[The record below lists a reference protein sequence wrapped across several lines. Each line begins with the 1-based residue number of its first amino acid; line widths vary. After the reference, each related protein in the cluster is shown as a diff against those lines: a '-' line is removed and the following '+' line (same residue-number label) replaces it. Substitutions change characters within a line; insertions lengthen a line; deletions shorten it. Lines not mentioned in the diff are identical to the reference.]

1 MTLRGV
7 ICERKAEAYAWMM
20 WVLPQS
26 KFHHLEKK
34 TLLMSSSKKKWGQ
47 HGWLHVS
54 EEVAR
59 GIHNPIIIQYFPEHS
74 ESQIHG
80 RSTCPAIIDLDVVGV
95 SQQALVFHNH
105 QQVAAT
111 TRNGTVCAAQQIL
124 ALELR
129 GTSRPSGGFILRCRN
144 NLRMPEGCVET
155 LGVVS
160 RTPQIGGLVKIS
172 VNCQNGSKWIKMVMV
187 TMEYNGSWFAHKKNV
202 SNWSCFML
210 LHHVSPACHYG
221 HYGHYGSWPGGSSS
235 AQPRVVIIS
244 VCLSGPNAGTYAGRV
259 PKRKAIL
266 SHGTRHWKSLELLGS
281 PVECGKSLLIRNQNS
296 IEKWT
301 MNRWTAKDQFGGLF
315 FD

>member
-1 MTLRGV
+1 
-7 ICERKAEAYAWMM
+7 
-20 WVLPQS
+20 
-26 KFHHLEKK
+26 
-34 TLLMSSSKKKWGQ
+34 MSSSKKKWGQ

-160 RTPQIGGLVKIS
+160 RTSQIGGLVKIS
-172 VNCQNGSKWIKMVMV
+172 VNCQNGSKWIKMVLV
-187 TMEYNGSWFAHKKNV
+187 TMEYNGSWFAHKKTFPTEAA
-202 SNWSCFML
+202 SCCFTMFHPL
-210 LHHVSPACHYG
+210 ATMATMATMD
-221 HYGHYGSWPGGSSS
+221 PGQAAAVQHSS
-235 AQPRVVIIS
+235 AESRHHLGLS
-244 VCLSGPNAGTYAGRV
+244 VWSKCQHLRRTCPQA
-259 PKRKAIL
+259 
-266 SHGTRHWKSLELLGS
+266 
-281 PVECGKSLLIRNQNS
+281 
-296 IEKWT
+296 
-301 MNRWTAKDQFGGLF
+301 
-315 FD
+315 

>member
-1 MTLRGV
+1 MNDV
-7 ICERKAEAYAWMM
+7 
-20 WVLPQS
+20 
-26 KFHHLEKK
+26 
-34 TLLMSSSKKKWGQ
+34 SSSSIFLNLNLNSIIWKKSCSCPPPRKNGDNTGDCMFQ
-47 HGWLHVS
+47 RKLQEGY
-54 EEVAR
+54 
-59 GIHNPIIIQYFPEHS
+59 IYNPIIIQYFPEHS

-111 TRNGTVCAAQQIL
+111 TRNGIVCAAQQIL

-187 TMEYNGSWFAHKKNV
+187 TMEYNGS
-202 SNWSCFML
+202 
-210 LHHVSPACHYG
+210 
-221 HYGHYGSWPGGSSS
+221 
-235 AQPRVVIIS
+235 
-244 VCLSGPNAGTYAGRV
+244 
-259 PKRKAIL
+259 
-266 SHGTRHWKSLELLGS
+266 
-281 PVECGKSLLIRNQNS
+281 
-296 IEKWT
+296 
-301 MNRWTAKDQFGGLF
+301 
-315 FD
+315 

>member
-1 MTLRGV
+1 
-7 ICERKAEAYAWMM
+7 
-20 WVLPQS
+20 
-26 KFHHLEKK
+26 
-34 TLLMSSSKKKWGQ
+34 MSSSKKKWGQ

-172 VNCQNGSKWIKMVMV
+172 VNCQNGSKWYWWQWN
-187 TMEYNGSWFAHKKNV
+187 TMEADSPTKKR
-202 SNWSCFML
+202 FQLKL
-210 LHHVSPACHYG
+210 LHAASPCFTRLPL
-221 HYGHYGSWPGGSSS
+221 WPLWILARRQQFSIV
-235 AQPRVVIIS
+235 QPRVVIIS
-244 VCLSGPNAGTYAGRV
+244 VCLSGPNASTYAGRV

-266 SHGTRHWKSLELLGS
+266 SHGTRHWKLLGTAWES
-281 PVECGKSLLIRNQNS
+281 GGMREDAGSLCS
-296 IEKWT
+296 
-301 MNRWTAKDQFGGLF
+301 
-315 FD
+315 